1 MAKARSEVVCDS
13 SSIITLAEVCLLDV
27 LSEMSRSGVK
37 FYIPMGVK
45 KEIVDTPISTKSFRF
60 EAVRISNL
68 IEKGVLTLIDKE
80 NVSAEAREIGGKIM
94 AVANSVFSCEGRPI
108 HLIDYG
114 ECDALGLAL
123 SIGCETI
130 LVDEKTTRLLIENP
144 DALRQSLES
153 RMGKRV
159 DVSKAKLSELSSV
172 LSGLSAI
179 RSAEIVSVAFEGGLF
194 RKVCCSANG
203 KDVLFG
209 ALVAIKENGCSISEK
224 EIEEYV
230 SLLVPA

>member
-1 MAKARSEVVCDS
+1 MAKVRSEVVCDS

-27 LSEMSRSGVK
+27 LSEMARSGAK
-37 FYIPMGVK
+37 FYIPLGVK

-60 EAVRISNL
+60 EAVRILNL

-94 AVANSVFSCEGRPI
+94 EVANSIFSCEGRPI

-159 DVSKAKLSELSSV
+159 DTSRDKLSELSSV
-172 LSGLSAI
+172 LSSLSAI
-179 RSAEIVSVAFEGGLF
+179 RSAEIVAVAFEEGLF
-194 RKVCCSANG
+194 KKVCCNAHG
-203 KDVLFG
+203 KEVLSG

-224 EIEEYV
+224 EIEEYL
-230 SLLVPA
+230 SMLVPA